1 MNIEMLNISKTFG
14 SLKALDGV
22 SITIKSGEVLGLL
35 GENGAGKSTLMN
47 ILFGLYRMDSGEIRI
62 DGKPVKI
69 SSPKDA
75 IEKGIFMVHQQ
86 FKLIPSYTAL
96 ENIVINMH
104 RGLGSLTRRNPKAER
119 ETVEKILRS
128 LNFEVPLDRR
138 VDSLS
143 LGTQQ
148 KIEILKALVR
158 GARVLILDEPTTNL
172 TPGEVDELFQA
183 IKRLKEN
190 GVGIVFITHKL
201 REVLEITDRIVILR
215 KGRKVGERI
224 TSAVSPSE
232 LIELMVGARMESIY
246 PELQPTK
253 GYGEIVLAVRDLWLV
268 EGGLAR
274 VRGVSL
280 SIRRGEIYGIAGVAG
295 NGQSELMDLLIGYR
309 RPSKGYIEL
318 EGREITVLN
327 PLERI
332 SLGLRFIPEDR
343 VRDGVLPSMPI
354 YLNAILGDHRAA
366 PYSRGVFLD
375 MEAVRERALRIV
387 KTLRVD
393 TPSIYKIAGRLSGGN
408 LQKLIVGRALDT
420 LPKVLIAYSPTRGL
434 DLATSR
440 YVLERIVELREKG
453 VAVLYIGEDLDELL
467 SISDRLSVIYKG
479 ELMGELERSRFS
491 KDLVGKMMAGYRLE
505 EVAG

>member
-1 MNIEMLNISKTFG
+1 M
-14 SLKALDGV
+14 
-22 SITIKSGEVLGLL
+22 
-35 GENGAGKSTLMN
+35 
-47 ILFGLYRMDSGEIRI
+47 
-62 DGKPVKI
+62 
-69 SSPKDA
+69 
-75 IEKGIFMVHQQ
+75 
-86 FKLIPSYTAL
+86 
-96 ENIVINMH
+96 
-104 RGLGSLTRRNPKAER
+104 
-119 ETVEKILRS
+119 
-128 LNFEVPLDRR
+128 
-138 VDSLS
+138 
-143 LGTQQ
+143 
-148 KIEILKALVR
+148 
-158 GARVLILDEPTTNL
+158 
-172 TPGEVDELFQA
+172 
-183 IKRLKEN
+183 
-190 GVGIVFITHKL
+190 
-201 REVLEITDRIVILR
+201 
-215 KGRKVGERI
+215 
-224 TSAVSPSE
+224 
-232 LIELMVGARMESIY
+232 
-246 PELQPTK
+246 
-253 GYGEIVLAVRDLWLV
+253 LAVRDLWLV